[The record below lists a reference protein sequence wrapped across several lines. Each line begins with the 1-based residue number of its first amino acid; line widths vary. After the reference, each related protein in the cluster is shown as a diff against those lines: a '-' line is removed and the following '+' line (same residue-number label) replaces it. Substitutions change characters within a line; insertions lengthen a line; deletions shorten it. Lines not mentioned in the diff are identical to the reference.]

1 MPPPDSVGHVA
12 KTHWLVGGVI
22 ALSIVFLNALVQKF
36 PVEASARTYVV
47 TLSLAGLYLL
57 GGTLVWFGA
66 PFGRFLSRVCAL
78 IYLARPAFGSP
89 LWQLMDSEEFQ
100 AHFGKKRRED
110 AARESE
116 GGPA

>member
-1 MPPPDSVGHVA
+1 M
-12 KTHWLVGGVI
+12 GGVI
-22 ALSIVFLNALVQKF
+22 VLAIVFLNALMQKF
-36 PVEASARTYVV
+36 PVEASARTYEV

-89 LWQLMDSEEFQ
+89 LWKLMDSEEFQ
-100 AHFGKKRRED
+100 SHFKTKSRDGQAKAE
-110 AARESE
+110 
-116 GGPA
+116 

>member
-1 MPPPDSVGHVA
+1 MIQPPDSVRHVA
-12 KTHWLVGGVI
+12 KTHWLVGSVI
-22 ALSIVFLNALVQKF
+22 ALSIVFLNALTQKF

-47 TLSLAGLYLL
+47 TFSLAGLYLL

-89 LWQLMDSEEFQ
+89 LWKLMDGEEYQ
-100 AHFGKKRRED
+100 AHFRKQRRDDTTKEN
-110 AARESE
+110 
-116 GGPA
+116 